1 MPFSRTNS
9 FSAVDNPRN
18 SFSVKMLFS
27 NFENLSC
34 NDTYIIF
41 LSRCFG
47 LAPTFLKLNLCLI
60 DNAKLRRFPAC
71 CKKLCD
77 TLVPTSFLPCDG
89 GLSALRQQPFRLA
102 TAALSA
108 RDGGPF
114 AGRKLSFGRAVR
126 GGGRNR

>member
-1 MPFSRTNS
+1 MLFSRTNS
-9 FSAVDNPRN
+9 FSDVDNPRN

-60 DNAKLRRFPAC
+60 DNVKLQTYSNVTKYCNKKF
-71 CKKLCD
+71 CKTTC
-77 TLVPTSFLPCDG
+77 F
-89 GLSALRQQPFRLA
+89 
-102 TAALSA
+102 
-108 RDGGPF
+108 
-114 AGRKLSFGRAVR
+114 
-126 GGGRNR
+126 